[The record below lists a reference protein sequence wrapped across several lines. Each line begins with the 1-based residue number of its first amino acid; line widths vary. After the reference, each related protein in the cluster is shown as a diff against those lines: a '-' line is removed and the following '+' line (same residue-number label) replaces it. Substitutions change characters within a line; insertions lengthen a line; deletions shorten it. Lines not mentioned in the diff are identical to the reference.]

1 MADPWTSAAV
11 LEADAKATAGLSAL
25 EGGRDAVHA
34 RPGDIAQPSSGIK
47 ETAVPTGASGSVAL
61 RMLAPRAAVGA
72 PRGAARLVGRAAERG
87 VLDGFLAALRG
98 GDSQSLVLLGEAG
111 IGKTALLEFLG
122 RRAAG
127 CRVLTVSGVQSEME
141 LAFAALHQLC
151 APLLDRLAAIPAP
164 QAAALRTTFGLDSG
178 PVPDRFFVGLAV
190 LSLFAE
196 AAAEQPVLC
205 VVDDEQWIDRASAQ
219 CIGFVAR
226 RLGAESVGLVFGTRA
241 LSDELAGLPQLRL
254 EGMSKADAYALLGSV
269 LTGKVD
275 PRVLDQIVAEAH
287 GSPLALAELPRDLT
301 AAQLAGGFGLPRA
314 VVLPGG
320 AEEMFR
326 RRSKA
331 LPAESRRLLVLAA
344 AEPTGDPVL
353 LWRAADR
360 LGIRPAAARP
370 VADEGLVEFG
380 ARVRFRHPLA
390 RSAAYRSASAAERR
404 AAHAA
409 LAQATDGV
417 VDPDRRA
424 WHQAEA
430 TQGPDENV
438 ARELERSAS
447 RARARGGLAAAAAFL
462 ERATTLTPDPARR
475 TQRALVGAQ
484 AQVEAGDFDAARDL
498 LGIAKAGQLGEVGQA
513 RADLVYAQLAFATG
527 KGSDAQPLLLA
538 AAKRLEPVEP
548 ELARLTYLDAIRNA
562 IYAGRLAGPGSDLSA
577 VSRAAGRAPQPP
589 GRPDQ
594 ADSLLYGL
602 TVGFVREYARGLPE
616 LRKSLLSS
624 GNALTASAEMHLV
637 PLAAI
642 AAAGVWDYDGWQ
654 MLTDR
659 HVDLCLEFGALTEL
673 RQALCLRA
681 FLFIFAGNLT
691 AAESVIEEAHE
702 VMTAIGIDHAPYS
715 PLALAAFRGRDAE
728 VSDLA
733 RIAVDGAERR
743 GEGWAI
749 TGAAW
754 ATAVVNNGL
763 CRYPKA
769 LDAAQEA
776 TAYQHDLGLRTWALP
791 ELAEAAARS
800 GADRVA
806 ATACSQLAE
815 IADDSGTDWALGIKA
830 RSHALLATGN
840 AADSLYQ
847 EAIERLGRV
856 RVRVEL
862 ARAHLLYGEWL
873 RRERRRGDARTQLRQ
888 AHTML
893 AEMGMGAFAERARRE
908 LWATGET
915 TGKRTVESHDE
926 LTAQELHI
934 ARLAREGLTNP
945 EIGARLYISARTV
958 EYHLSKVFAKLGI
971 TSRRQLDAAL
981 S

>member
-1 MADPWTSAAV
+1 MAEARTDAVV
-11 LEADAKATAGLSAL
+11 LEAYAEATANLSAL
-25 EGGRDAVHA
+25 EGGREALLRA
-34 RPGDIAQPSSGIK
+34 RSGDIAQPGTVID
-47 ETAVPTGASGSVAL
+47 TPVPASPPGS
-61 RMLAPRAAVGA
+61 AAVRILRPRYATGA
-72 PRGAARLVGRAAERG
+72 PRGGARLVGRARERG
-87 VLDGFLAALRG
+87 VLDRFLAALRG
-98 GDSQSLVLLGEAG
+98 CESQALVLLGESG
-111 IGKTALLEFLG
+111 IGKTALLDFLG
-122 RRAAG
+122 RRATE
-127 CRVLTVSGVQSEME
+127 CRMLSVSGVQSEME

-151 APLLDRLAAIPAP
+151 APLLDRLVAIPPP
-164 QAAALRTTFGLDSG
+164 QAAALRTTFGLESG
-178 PVPDRFFVGLAV
+178 PVPDRFLVGLAV

-196 AAAEQPVLC
+196 AADEQPLLC
-205 VVDDEQWIDRASAQ
+205 VVDDEQWLDRASAQ
-219 CIGFVAR
+219 VIGFVAR
-226 RLGAESVGLVFGTRA
+226 RLGAESVGLVFGTRT
-241 LSDELAGLPQLRL
+241 LSDELAGLPQLKVVGL
-254 EGMSKADAYALLGSV
+254 GKADAYELLDSV

-275 PRVLDQIVAEAH
+275 PRVLDQIVAEAD
-287 GSPLALAELPRDLT
+287 GNPLALVELPRDLT

-314 VVLPGG
+314 VVLPGS

-360 LGIRPAAARP
+360 LGIRRAAARP
-370 VADEGLVEFG
+370 AVDAGLAEFG

-390 RSAAYRSASAAERR
+390 RSAAYRSAPAWERR

-409 LAQATDGV
+409 LADATDAG

-430 TQGPDENV
+430 TQGSDEDV
-438 ARELERSAS
+438 AGELERSAS

-462 ERATTLTPDPARR
+462 ERATALTPNPARR
-475 TQRALVGAQ
+475 TKRALAGAQ
-484 AQVEAGDFDAARDL
+484 AQVEAGEFDAALDL
-498 LGIAKAGQLGEVGQA
+498 LAIAQAGSLGEVGLA
-513 RADLVYAQLAFATG
+513 RAELVRAQLAFATG

-577 VSRAAGRAPQPP
+577 VSRAAAAAPQPP
-589 GRPDQ
+589 GRPNQ
-594 ADSLLYGL
+594 ASGLLYGL
-602 TVGFVREYARGLPE
+602 TAGFAQEYARGLPA
-616 LRKSLLSS
+616 LRKSLLSCCS
-624 GNALTASAEMHLV
+624 GLNVGEEMHLV

-654 MLTDR
+654 TLTDR
-659 HVDLCLEFGALTEL
+659 HVDLCRELGALTEL

-681 FLFIFAGNLT
+681 FLFIFAGELS
-691 AAESVIEEAHE
+691 AAESVIEEAQE
-702 VMTAIGIDHAPYS
+702 VMTAVGIDHAPYS
-715 PLALAAFRGRDAE
+715 PLGLAAFRGREAE
-728 VSDLA
+728 VEALA
-733 RIAVDGAERR
+733 RAAVDGAERR

-763 CRYPKA
+763 CRYRKA
-769 LDAAQEA
+769 LDAAQQA
-776 TAYQHDLGLRTWALP
+776 TEYQPDLGLRTWALP
-791 ELAEAAARS
+791 ELVEAAARS
-800 GADRVA
+800 GAREIA
-806 ATACSQLAE
+806 AIACRQLAG

-830 RSHALLATGN
+830 RSRALLAAGDE
-840 AADSLYQ
+840 ADDLYQ
-847 EAIERLGRV
+847 EAVERLGRAGA
-856 RVRVEL
+856 RADL

-873 RRERRRGDARTQLRQ
+873 RRERRRGEARTQLRH

-893 AEMGMGAFAERARRE
+893 SEIGMAAFAERARRE

-915 TGKRTVESHDE
+915 AGKRTVESHDE

-945 EIGARLYISARTV
+945 EIGTRLYISARTV

-971 TSRRQLDAAL
+971 TSRRQLDGAL

>member
-1 MADPWTSAAV
+1 MSEATPDVVV
-11 LEADAKATAGLSAL
+11 LEADAEATASL
-25 EGGRDAVHA
+25 
-34 RPGDIAQPSSGIK
+34 
-47 ETAVPTGASGSVAL
+47 SGSVAVRIL
-61 RMLAPRAAVGA
+61 RPRCATGA

-87 VLDGFLAALRG
+87 VLDGFVAALRG
-98 GDSQSLVLLGEAG
+98 GESQALVLLGEPG
-111 IGKTALLEFLG
+111 IGKTALLDFLG
-122 RRAAG
+122 KRATG
-127 CRVLTVSGVQSEME
+127 CRALIVSGVQSEME
-141 LAFAALHQLC
+141 LAFSALHQLC

-178 PVPDRFFVGLAV
+178 PVPDRFLVGLAV
-190 LSLFAE
+190 LSLLAE
-196 AAAEQPVLC
+196 AAAERPLLC
-205 VVDDEQWIDRASAQ
+205 VVDDEQWLDRASAQ
-219 CIGFVAR
+219 VIGFVAR
-226 RLGAESVGLVFGTRA
+226 RLGAESVGLVFGTRT
-241 LSDELAGLPQLRL
+241 LSDELAGLPQLKVVGL
-254 EGMSKADAYALLGSV
+254 AKADAYALLESV

-275 PRVLDQIVAEAH
+275 PRVVDQIVAEAH
-287 GSPLALAELPRDLT
+287 GSPLALVELPRDLT

-314 VVLPGG
+314 VVLPGS

-360 LGIRPAAARP
+360 LGIRSAAARP
-370 VADEGLVEFG
+370 AVDAGLAEFG

-390 RSAAYRSASAAERR
+390 RSAAYRSASASAGERR

-409 LAQATDGV
+409 LADATDAGA
-417 VDPDRRA
+417 DPDRRA
-424 WHQAEA
+424 WHRAEA
-430 TQGPDENV
+430 TQGSDENV

-462 ERATTLTPDPARR
+462 ERATALTPDPTRR
-475 TQRALVGAQ
+475 TQRALAGAQ

-498 LGIAKAGQLGEVGQA
+498 LTIAQAGQLGEVGQA
-513 RADLVYAQLAFATG
+513 RAELVCAQLAFATG
-527 KGSDAQPLLLA
+527 KGRVAQPVLLA
-538 AAKRLEPVEP
+538 AAKRLEAVEP

-577 VSRAAGRAPQPP
+577 VSRAAAAAPQPP
-589 GRPDQ
+589 GSPDR
-594 ADSLLYGL
+594 ADCLLYGL
-602 TVGFVREYARGLPE
+602 TAGFAEEYARGLPA
-616 LRKSLLSS
+616 LRKSLLTWS
-624 GNALTASAEMHLV
+624 NALTADQEMHLV

-654 MLTDR
+654 TLTDR
-659 HVDLCLEFGALTEL
+659 HVELCLEIGALTEL

-681 FLFIFAGNLT
+681 FLFIFAGDLT
-691 AAESVIEEAHE
+691 AAESVIQEARE
-702 VMTAIGIDHAPYS
+702 VTTAIGIDHAPYS
-715 PLALAAFRGRDAE
+715 PLGLAAFRGREAE
-728 VSDLA
+728 VDSLA
-733 RIAVDGAERR
+733 RAAVNDAERR

-763 CRYPKA
+763 CRYRKA
-769 LDAAQEA
+769 LDAAQQA
-776 TAYQHDLGLRTWALP
+776 TEYQHDLGLRTWALP
-791 ELAEAAARS
+791 ELVEAAARS
-800 GADRVA
+800 GVARVA
-806 ATACSQLAE
+806 ATACRQLAE

-830 RSHALLATGN
+830 RSHALLAAGDQ
-840 AADSLYQ
+840 ADGLYQ
-847 EAIERLGRV
+847 EAVERLGRANV
-856 RVRVEL
+856 RADL

-873 RRERRRGDARTQLRQ
+873 RRERRLGEARTQLRH

-893 AEMGMGAFAERARRE
+893 AEIGMAAFAERARRD

-915 TGKRTVESHDE
+915 AGKRTVESHDE

-945 EIGARLYISARTV
+945 EIGTRLYISARTV
-958 EYHLSKVFAKLGI
+958 VYHLSKVFAKLGI
-971 TSRRQLDAAL
+971 TSRRQLDSAL